1 MQNLR
6 IFYTW
11 APGKPPEQ
19 VGKSRKKLQPDP
31 FHCTKRVTASLQM
44 PASSLLLPN
53 LFPILLTPRYSYS
66 PSLTLYPDTCV
77 LRWGKL
83 GTWRSQLF
91 PPTEESSRIPPD
103 PSPHGDRGCVH
114 AESKAEAIQRGAPI
128 YPIQAWVCP
137 SGRPRTSLMPFA
149 HQGQAQWEPH
159 PALPAPPQHC
169 HLGAGLSFLSPS
181 GSRGSLSGPR
191 AVQRVLCL
199 GWKQLFSPLWKH
211 GLCLIIKLS
220 EAGSKGTAVLAWC
233 WGLWSCPSL
242 ADKLS

>member
-159 PALPAPPQHC
+159 PALPAPPPT
-169 HLGAGLSFLSPS
+169 LPPRGGAVLPLPQRLPGLSLGSQGCTKSP
-181 GSRGSLSGPR
+181 LSGLETIVLPFMETW
-191 AVQRVLCL
+191 AVSHNQAFRGWIKGHGSACVVL
-199 GWKQLFSPLWKH
+199 G
-211 GLCLIIKLS
+211 IMELS
-220 EAGSKGTAVLAWC
+220 
-233 WGLWSCPSL
+233 
-242 ADKLS
+242 